1 MRVLNNNFEIQCSP
15 ALRKA
20 SIDGKEKEQGVEEAI
35 EALQFLENELK
46 SKFFGGETLGLVD
59 IAADFLAFWMPI
71 IEEIVGLQLLT
82 KDRFPKLYGWSQE
95 FVSHPVVKESLP
107 SRDFLFAFLKAR
119 FASK

>member
-1 MRVLNNNFEIQCSP
+1 MW
-15 ALRKA
+15 KA
-20 SIDGKEKEQGVEEAI
+20 AWTIDEKEKGKGVEESL
-35 EALQFLENELK
+35 EVFQFLENELK

-59 IAADFLAFWMPI
+59 IAADFVAFWIPLV
-71 IEEIVGLQLLT
+71 EEVVGLQILT

-107 SRDFLFAFLKAR
+107 SREFLFAFLKAR